1 MSYIAKI
8 DDTLISAHR
17 TYKGALKA
25 IMEYEGFTP
34 EQIRELL
41 KNGEDITMTDSS
53 YQIVETVR

>member
-8 DDTLISAHR
+8 DDTLISAHM
-17 TYKGALKA
+17 TYEGALKA

-34 EQIRELL
+34 AQIRDLL

-53 YQIVETVR
+53 YQIIETVR

>member
-1 MSYIAKI
+1 
-8 DDTLISAHR
+8 LISAHR

-34 EQIRELL
+34 EQIREML

-53 YQIVETVR
+53 YQIIETVR

>member
-25 IMEYEGFTP
+25 ILVYEGFTP
-34 EQIRELL
+34 EHIRAAITIGD
-41 KNGEDITMTDSS
+41 NITMTDSS

>member
-17 TYKGALKA
+17 TYEGALKA

-34 EQIRELL
+34 KQICDLL

-53 YQIVETVR
+53 YQIIETVR

>member
-25 IMEYEGFTP
+25 IMEYEGFTDR
-34 EQIRELL
+34 QI
-41 KNGEDITMTDSS
+41 KKAFDDGMDITNTDSS
-53 YQIVETVR
+53 YQIIETVR

>member
-1 MSYIAKI
+1 
-8 DDTLISAHR
+8 
-17 TYKGALKA
+17 
-25 IMEYEGFTP
+25 MEYEGFTP